1 MLSPPDGWN
10 SELMWSRWTYTNR
23 WLPSEMYEDESGFE
37 AVEAYV
43 KQWNEN
49 VRELSHSKSNIEH
62 LLLLV
67 GMLSRDI
74 HGYQF
79 STDDPDG
86 PDDCPSYCHNAL
98 FNIQYHDHL
107 MKLVQAVHENARLA
121 VALQGMPTIPFSLIL
136 TQPHLSINVRS
147 FSSTAEGYGRRSSGP
162 RSRS

>member
-86 PDDCPSYCHNAL
+86 PDNCPSYCHNT
-98 FNIQYHDHL
+98 FFSIKYHEDL
-107 MKLVQAVHENARLA
+107 MQLIEVVHENARHVIA
-121 VALQGMPTIPFSLIL
+121 VQGMYHVNIL
-136 TQPHLSINVRS
+136 YIFPQLR
-147 FSSTAEGYGRRSSGP
+147 
-162 RSRS
+162 